1 MNDFLFQE
9 KDAEIERL
17 RKELNEA
24 RIKQVHVQ

>member
-17 RKELNEA
+17 RIELNEA
-24 RIKQVHVQ
+24 RIKQVQ

>member
-1 MNDFLFQE
+1 MNAFLFQE

-24 RIKQVHVQ
+24 RIKQVQ